1 MKFLLLGN
9 PNNLFKLLMEE
20 KIINF
25 SSKPLKIASFPYVH
39 IVPEDSFWYWQ
50 GYFLYIWCTENF

>member
-9 PNNLFKLLMEE
+9 PNNLFKLLMEK

-39 IVPEDSFWYWQ
+39 IVPEDSF
-50 GYFLYIWCTENF
+50 